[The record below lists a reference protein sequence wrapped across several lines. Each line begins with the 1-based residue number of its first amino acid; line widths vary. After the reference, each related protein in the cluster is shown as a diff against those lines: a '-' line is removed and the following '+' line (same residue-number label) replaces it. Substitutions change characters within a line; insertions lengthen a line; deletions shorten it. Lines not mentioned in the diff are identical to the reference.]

1 VEATA
6 ARPKSE
12 KHISCW
18 RGFQPGAWMTSID
31 VRDFINR
38 NATPYFGDE
47 RFLAGASKRTEAVWK
62 KLQPYFKE
70 ERERREFSR

>member
-62 KLQPYFKE
+62 NYSLISRK
-70 ERERREFSR
+70 RERREFSR